1 MPQYTA
7 FLQPAYAWQLS
18 FLLIMQNKITSLNK
32 LSRNLWWSWDT
43 EAKQLFE
50 ELSPLL
56 WERNNH
62 NPVELLRHIS
72 NDELQARCQFE
83 YGDKID
89 QVYARYTAYL
99 NDKNT
104 WAANNAPE
112 LVKDPVAYFS
122 AEFGIHESVR
132 IYSGGLGVLAG
143 DHLKSASDLGISFI
157 GITLFYKEGYFR
169 QYLNHDGWQM
179 EDYPLQSA
187 ENLPI
192 EKVTDANGE
201 DLIISVNIA
210 QSEVFA
216 QAWRLK
222 VGRATLYLL
231 DTNIAANEPH
241 YRDICCRVYGGDQN
255 MRINQEIL
263 LGIGGVKLLDKLG
276 VTPTVYHMNEG
287 HSAFL
292 TLELL
297 AKELA
302 KGSTQQ
308 EAMATVRSRCVF
320 TTHTPVPAGHDRF
333 SRDMMHYTFDK
344 YLSAIG
350 INFDDLMMLGSED
363 KGNIYGLFTMT
374 VLALNL
380 SRSANGVSKLHG
392 EVSRVM
398 WQHLYPGKSVDEVPI
413 GHITNGVHASSWTC
427 GYTDSFWKKFAVSV
441 DEMSLSREAAEA
453 VLAKVSD
460 SELWALRYILK
471 RNLIDF
477 IDRYLAN
484 QLFHQHINSYQNEYD
499 TLRSAQN
506 TFSPDVLTIGFARRF
521 ATYKRAPLIF
531 RDLDRLDKII
541 NHATMPLQIVFAGKA
556 HPHDDAGKD
565 YIRQIV
571 QHSRRPQFSGKVIFL
586 ENYNLGVAKR
596 MVSGVDVW
604 LNTPVRPMEAS
615 GTSGEK
621 TVLHGGLNFSVLDGW
636 WPEAYN
642 GENGFS
648 IANGECF
655 ENNEEQDSF
664 DAEKMYTVL
673 EKQLIPA
680 FYERNEQNIPEK
692 WINKIRSAIAT
703 IAPEYNTHRMV
714 RDYATKYYLNKKE
727 N

>member
-1 MPQYTA
+1 
-7 FLQPAYAWQLS
+7 
-18 FLLIMQNKITSLNK
+18 MQNKITSLK
-32 LSRNLWWSWDT
+32 ELSRNLWWSWDT
-43 EAKQLFE
+43 EAKQIFE

-62 NPVELLRHIS
+62 NPVELLQHIS

-83 YGDKID
+83 YGKKID
-89 QVYARYTAYL
+89 TVYSRFTAYL
-99 NDKNT
+99 NEKET
-104 WAANNAPE
+104 WAAKNAPE
-112 LVKDPVAYFS
+112 LVKKPVAYFS

-143 DHLKSASDLGISFI
+143 DHLKSASDLGINFI

-179 EDYPLQSA
+179 ENYPLQNPES
-187 ENLPI
+187 LPI
-192 EKVTDANGE
+192 EKVTDADGN

-231 DTNIAANEPH
+231 DTNIATNEPH

-263 LGIGGVKLLDKLG
+263 LGIGGVKLLDQLG
-276 VTPTVYHMNEG
+276 AEPTVYHMNEG

-302 KGSTQQ
+302 KGVSETD
-308 EAMATVRSRCVF
+308 AMASVRSRCVF

-333 SRDMMHYTFDK
+333 SRDMMHYTFDR
-344 YLSAIG
+344 YLTAIG
-350 INFDDLMMLGSED
+350 MNFDDLMRLGSED
-363 KGNIYGLFTMT
+363 KNNIYGLFTMT

-398 WQHLYPGKSVDEVPI
+398 WQNLYTGKSVDEVPI

-427 GYTDSFWKKFAVSV
+427 GQTDLFWKKFAVSV

-453 VLAKVSD
+453 VLAKVTD
-460 SELWALRYILK
+460 RELWSLRYSLK

-499 TLRSAQN
+499 TLRSAEN

-531 RDLDRLDKII
+531 RDLDRLDRII

-655 ENNEEQDSF
+655 ENHEEQDSF
-664 DAEKMYTVL
+664 DAEKMYSTL
-673 EKQLIPA
+673 ENQIIPA
-680 FYERNEQNIPEK
+680 FYERNEENIPVQ
-692 WINKIRSAIAT
+692 WIKKIRNAIAT

-714 RDYATKYYLNKKE
+714 RDYATKYYLNK
-727 N
+727 

>member
-1 MPQYTA
+1 
-7 FLQPAYAWQLS
+7 
-18 FLLIMQNKITSLNK
+18 MQNKITSLNK

-143 DHLKSASDLGISFI
+143 DHLKSASDLGINFI

-302 KGSTQQ
+302 NGSTQQ

>member
-1 MPQYTA
+1 
-7 FLQPAYAWQLS
+7 
-18 FLLIMQNKITSLNK
+18 MQNNISALKELTK
-32 LSRNLWWSWDT
+32 NLWWSWDT
-43 EAKQLFE
+43 EAKQIFE

-72 NDELQARCQFE
+72 NDGLVARCTGEF
-83 YGDKID
+83 GSKID
-89 QVYARYTAYL
+89 RAYARFSAYL
-99 NDKNT
+99 NEKET
-104 WAANNAPE
+104 WAAKNTPE

-132 IYSGGLGVLAG
+132 IYSGGLGVLSG
-143 DHLKSASDLGISFI
+143 DHLKSASDLGINFI

-169 QYLNHDGWQM
+169 QNLNQDGWQK
-179 EDYPLQSA
+179 EDYPLQYP
-187 ENLPI
+187 EHLPI
-192 EKVTDANGE
+192 EKVKDQDGN
-201 DLIISVNIA
+201 DLIITVNIA
-210 QSEVFA
+210 QSEVYA
-216 QAWRLK
+216 QAWSLK

-231 DTNIAANEPH
+231 DTNIAANESH

-255 MRINQEIL
+255 MRINQEII
-263 LGIGGVKLLDKLG
+263 LGIGGVKLLDQLG
-276 VTPTVYHMNEG
+276 KTPIVYHMNEG

-297 AKELA
+297 ANELR
-302 KGSTQQ
+302 KGVSKT
-308 EAMATVRSRCVF
+308 EAIEIVRSRCVF

-333 SRDMMHYTFDK
+333 TSDMMHYTFDK
-344 YLSAIG
+344 YLSTIG
-350 INFDDLMMLGSED
+350 MNFDDLMRLGSED
-363 KGNIYGLFTMT
+363 NNNIYGLFTMT
-374 VLALNL
+374 VLALHL

-398 WQHLYPGKSVDEVPI
+398 WQHLFPDKTVTEVPI

-427 GYTDSFWKKFAVSV
+427 GYTDNFWKKFTGSI
-441 DEMSLSREAAEA
+441 DEMSLSRETAEA
-453 VLAKVSD
+453 VLAKVTD
-460 SELWALRYILK
+460 EELWSLRYTLK
-471 RNLIDF
+471 RHLIDF
-477 IDRYLAN
+477 MDRYLSN
-484 QLFHQHINSYQNEYD
+484 QLFHQHTNSIYSEYD
-499 TLRSAQN
+499 AMRSRKN

-521 ATYKRAPLIF
+521 ATYKRAPLVF

-541 NHATMPLQIVFAGKA
+541 NHSSRPLQIVFAGKA

-571 QHSRRPQFSGKVIFL
+571 HHSRRPEFSGKIVFL

-642 GENGFS
+642 GENGFA
-648 IANGECF
+648 IGNGESF
-655 ENNEEQDSF
+655 ENHEEQDSF
-664 DAEKMYTVL
+664 DAEQLYSTL
-673 EKQLIPA
+673 ENQILPA
-680 FYERNEQNIPEK
+680 YYERNEANIPVQ
-692 WINKIRSAIAT
+692 WIKKIRNAIAT

-714 RDYATKYYLNKKE
+714 KDYATCYYLNRK
-727 N
+727 

>member
-1 MPQYTA
+1 
-7 FLQPAYAWQLS
+7 
-18 FLLIMQNKITSLNK
+18 MQKKILALKELTQ
-32 LSRNLWWSWDT
+32 NLWWSWDT
-43 EAKQLFE
+43 EAKQIFE

-56 WERNNH
+56 WQRNNH
-62 NPVELLRHIS
+62 NPVALLQHIS
-72 NDELQARCQFE
+72 EKELIARCQCEFGE
-83 YGDKID
+83 KID
-89 QVYARYTAYL
+89 RVYSRFIAYL

-112 LVKDPVAYFS
+112 LVEKPVAYFS

-143 DHLKSASDLGISFI
+143 DHLKSASDLGINFI
-157 GITLFYKEGYFR
+157 GVTLFYKEGYFR

-179 EDYPLQSA
+179 EDYPLQSPEA
-187 ENLPI
+187 LPI
-192 EKVTDANGE
+192 EKVVDADGN
-201 DLIISVNIA
+201 DVIISVNIA

-216 QAWRLK
+216 QAWCLN
-222 VGRATLYLL
+222 VGRTKLYLL
-231 DTNIAANEPH
+231 DTNIPANEPH

-263 LGIGGVKLLDKLG
+263 LGIGGVKLIAKLG
-276 VTPTVYHMNEG
+276 VEPTVYHMNEG

-297 AKELA
+297 AMNLA
-302 KGSTQQ
+302 KGLSSE
-308 EAMATVRSRCVF
+308 EAMANVRSHCVF

-333 SRDMMHYTFDK
+333 SRDMMRYTFDK
-344 YLSAIG
+344 YLASIG
-350 INFDDLMMLGSED
+350 MDFEHLMQLGSENKQD
-363 KGNIYGLFTMT
+363 IYSLFTMT

-392 EVSRVM
+392 EVSRSM

-427 GYTDSFWKKFAVSV
+427 GYTGRFWQKHGTTV
-441 DEMSLSREAAEA
+441 DAMSLSREAAEA
-453 VLAKVSD
+453 VLEKISD
-460 SELWALRYILK
+460 AELWSLRYSLK
-471 RNLIDF
+471 RTMIDY
-477 IDRYLAN
+477 IDRYLGN
-484 QLFHQHINSYQNEYD
+484 QLFHQHMHTSYSDYD
-499 TLRSAQN
+499 TLRAAKN
-506 TFSPDVLTIGFARRF
+506 TLSPDVLTIGFARRF

-531 RDLDRLDKII
+531 RDLARLDRII
-541 NHATMPLQIVFAGKA
+541 NNSTMPLQIVFAGKA

-571 QHSRRPQFSGKVIFL
+571 HFSRYPQFSGKVIFL

-642 GENGFS
+642 GDNGFA
-648 IANGECF
+648 IGNGEWF
-655 ENNEEQDSF
+655 ENHEEQDSF
-664 DAEKMYTVL
+664 DAEQLYTVL
-673 EKQLIPA
+673 EKQIIPA
-680 FYERNEQNIPEK
+680 FYERNEMNLPVQ
-692 WINKIRSAIAT
+692 WIQKIRNAIAT

-714 RDYATKYYLNKKE
+714 RDYATKYYMNK
-727 N
+727 

>member
-1 MPQYTA
+1 
-7 FLQPAYAWQLS
+7 
-18 FLLIMQNKITSLNK
+18 MQNKITALNE

-43 EAKQLFE
+43 EAKQIFE

-62 NPVELLRHIS
+62 NPVELLQHIS
-72 NDELQARCQFE
+72 NDELMARCQFE
-83 YGDKID
+83 YGEKID
-89 QVYARYTAYL
+89 QAYARFTAYL
-99 NDKNT
+99 NDKDT

-112 LVKDPVAYFS
+112 LVKSPVAYFS

-143 DHLKSASDLGISFI
+143 DHLKSASDLGINFI

-179 EDYPLQSA
+179 EDYPLQHS
-187 ENLPI
+187 ESLPI
-192 EKVTDANGE
+192 EKVTGADGE

-263 LGIGGVKLLDKLG
+263 LGIGGVKLLDQLG
-276 VTPTVYHMNEG
+276 VKPTVYHMNEG

-302 KGSTQQ
+302 AGVPLT
-308 EAMATVRSRCVF
+308 EARENVRSRCVF

-344 YLSAIG
+344 YLATIG
-350 INFDDLMMLGSED
+350 MNFDDLMWLGSED
-363 KGNIYGLFTMT
+363 RNNIYGLFTMT

-398 WQHLYPGKSVDEVPI
+398 WKHLYADTSVEEVPI

-427 GYTDSFWKKFAVSV
+427 GYTDTFWKKFAASV
-441 DEMSLSREAAEA
+441 DDLSLSRETAEA
-453 VLAKVSD
+453 VLAKVTD
-460 SELWALRYILK
+460 SELWSLRYSLK

-477 IDRYLAN
+477 MDRYLAN

-499 TLRSAQN
+499 TLRSAKN

-531 RDLDRLDKII
+531 RDLDRLDRII

-565 YIRQIV
+565 YIRQII

-642 GENGFS
+642 GKNGFS
-648 IANGECF
+648 IGNGESF
-655 ENNEEQDSF
+655 EHHEEQDSF
-664 DAEKMYTVL
+664 DAEQLYTTL
-673 EKQLIPA
+673 ENQIIPS
-680 FYERNEQNIPEK
+680 FYERNEQNIPVQ
-692 WINKIRSAIAT
+692 WISKIRNAIAT

-714 RDYATKYYLNKKE
+714 RDYATKYYLNKNE

>member
-1 MPQYTA
+1 
-7 FLQPAYAWQLS
+7 
-18 FLLIMQNKITSLNK
+18 MQNNISALKELTK
-32 LSRNLWWSWDT
+32 NLWWSWDT
-43 EAKQLFE
+43 EAKQIFE

-72 NDELQARCQFE
+72 NDELVARCTGEF
-83 YGDKID
+83 GSKID
-89 QVYARYTAYL
+89 RAYARFSAYL
-99 NDKNT
+99 NEKET
-104 WAANNAPE
+104 WAAKNTPE

-132 IYSGGLGVLAG
+132 IYSGGLGVLSG
-143 DHLKSASDLGISFI
+143 DHLKSASDLGINFI

-169 QYLNHDGWQM
+169 QNLNQDGWQK
-179 EDYPLQSA
+179 EDYPLQYP
-187 ENLPI
+187 EHLPI
-192 EKVTDANGE
+192 EKVKDQDGN
-201 DLIISVNIA
+201 DLIITVNIA
-210 QSEVFA
+210 QSEVYA
-216 QAWRLK
+216 QAWSLK

-231 DTNIAANEPH
+231 DTNIAANESH

-255 MRINQEIL
+255 MRINQEII
-263 LGIGGVKLLDKLG
+263 LGIGGVKLLDQLG
-276 VTPTVYHMNEG
+276 KTPIVYHMNEG

-297 AKELA
+297 ANELR
-302 KGSTQQ
+302 KGVSKT
-308 EAMATVRSRCVF
+308 EAIEIVRSRCVF

-333 SRDMMHYTFDK
+333 TSDMMHYTFDK
-344 YLSAIG
+344 YLSTIG
-350 INFDDLMMLGSED
+350 MNFDDLMRLGSED
-363 KGNIYGLFTMT
+363 NNNIYGLFTMT
-374 VLALNL
+374 VLALHL

-398 WQHLYPGKSVDEVPI
+398 WQHLFPDKTVTEVPI

-427 GYTDSFWKKFAVSV
+427 GYTDNFWKKFTGSI
-441 DEMSLSREAAEA
+441 DEMSLSRETAEA
-453 VLAKVSD
+453 VLAKVTD
-460 SELWALRYILK
+460 EELWSLRYTLK
-471 RNLIDF
+471 RHLIDF
-477 IDRYLAN
+477 MDRYLSN
-484 QLFHQHINSYQNEYD
+484 QLFHQHTNSIYSEYD
-499 TLRSAQN
+499 AMRSRKN

-521 ATYKRAPLIF
+521 ATYKRAPLVF

-541 NHATMPLQIVFAGKA
+541 NHSSRPLQIVFAGKA

-571 QHSRRPQFSGKVIFL
+571 HHSRRPEFSGKIVFL

-642 GENGFS
+642 GENGFA
-648 IANGECF
+648 IGNGESF
-655 ENNEEQDSF
+655 ENHEEQDSF
-664 DAEKMYTVL
+664 DAEQLYSTL
-673 EKQLIPA
+673 ENQILPA
-680 FYERNEQNIPEK
+680 YYERNEENIPVQ
-692 WINKIRSAIAT
+692 WIKKIRNAIAT

-714 RDYATKYYLNKKE
+714 KDYATCYYLNRK
-727 N
+727 

>member
-1 MPQYTA
+1 
-7 FLQPAYAWQLS
+7 
-18 FLLIMQNKITSLNK
+18 MQNKITSLNK

-143 DHLKSASDLGISFI
+143 DHLKSASDLGINFI

-302 KGSTQQ
+302 NGSTQQ

-374 VLALNL
+374 VLALNM

>member
-1 MPQYTA
+1 
-7 FLQPAYAWQLS
+7 
-18 FLLIMQNKITSLNK
+18 MQNKITSLK
-32 LSRNLWWSWDT
+32 ALTRNLWWSWDT
-43 EAKQLFE
+43 EAKQIFE

-72 NDELQARCQFE
+72 NDELEARCSGEF
-83 YGDKID
+83 GDKIER
-89 QVYARYTAYL
+89 VYARFTAYL
-99 NDKNT
+99 NEKNT
-104 WAANNAPE
+104 WAENNAPE
-112 LVKDPVAYFS
+112 IVRNPVAYFS

-143 DHLKSASDLGISFI
+143 DHLKSASDLGINFK

-169 QYLNHDGWQM
+169 QHLNQDGWQK
-179 EDYPLQSA
+179 EDYPLQLS

-192 EKVTDANGE
+192 EKVTDQEGN

-216 QAWRLK
+216 QAWKLK

-231 DTNIAANEPH
+231 DTNIAANESH

-263 LGIGGVKLLDKLG
+263 LGIGGVKLLEQLG
-276 VTPTVYHMNEG
+276 LKPAVYHMNEG

-297 AKELA
+297 AMELR
-302 KGSTQQ
+302 KGVSDT
-308 EAMATVRSRCVF
+308 EAMENVRSRCVF

-333 SRDMMHYTFDK
+333 SSDMMHYTFDK
-344 YLSAIG
+344 YLSTIG
-350 INFDDLMMLGSED
+350 INFDDLMRLGAED
-363 KGNIYGLFTMT
+363 KNNIYGLFTMT

-392 EVSRVM
+392 EVSRTM
-398 WQHLYPGKSVDEVPI
+398 WQHLYPEKPVSEVPI

-427 GYTDSFWKKFAVSV
+427 GYTDSFWKQYTDSV
-441 DEMSLSREAAEA
+441 DDMSLSHEAAEA
-453 VLAKVSD
+453 VLAKVTDEEIWS
-460 SELWALRYILK
+460 LRYNLK
-471 RNLIDF
+471 RNFIDF
-477 IDRYLAN
+477 MDRYLTN
-484 QLFHQHINSYQNEYD
+484 QLFHQHTNSIHSEYD
-499 TLRSAQN
+499 ALRSRTN

-531 RDLDRLDKII
+531 RDFERLNKII
-541 NHATMPLQIVFAGKA
+541 NSSTRPLQIVFAGKA

-571 QHSRRPQFSGKVIFL
+571 HHSRRPEFSGKVIFL

-621 TVLHGGLNFSVLDGW
+621 TVLHGGLNCSVLDGW

-648 IANGECF
+648 IGNGESF
-655 ENNEEQDSF
+655 EHHEEQDSF
-664 DAEKMYTVL
+664 DAEKMYSVL
-673 EKQLIPA
+673 ENQIIPA
-680 FYERNEQNIPEK
+680 FYERNENNIPLQ
-692 WINKIRSAIAT
+692 WIKKIRNAIAT

-714 RDYATKYYLNKKE
+714 KEYATSYYLNRK
-727 N
+727 

>member
-1 MPQYTA
+1 
-7 FLQPAYAWQLS
+7 
-18 FLLIMQNKITSLNK
+18 MQKKITSLTE
-32 LSRNLWWSWDT
+32 LSKNLWWSWDT
-43 EAKQLFE
+43 EAKQIFE

-72 NDELQARCQFE
+72 QDELEARCCGE
-83 YGDKID
+83 YGTKIE
-89 QVYARYTAYL
+89 QVYARFTAYL
-99 NDKNT
+99 NEKET
-104 WAANNAPE
+104 WAAKNAPE
-112 LVKDPVAYFS
+112 IVSTPVAYFS

-143 DHLKSASDLGISFI
+143 DHIKSASDLGINFI

-179 EDYPLQSA
+179 EDYPLQYP
-187 ENLPI
+187 ECLPI
-192 EKVTDANGE
+192 EKVTGPDGN

-222 VGRATLYLL
+222 VGRSTLFLL

-263 LGIGGVKLLDKLG
+263 LGIGGVKLLDELG
-276 VTPTVYHMNEG
+276 IEPAVYHMNEG

-297 AKELA
+297 AKQLA
-302 KGSTQQ
+302 GGVPEK
-308 EAMATVRSRCVF
+308 EAMANVRSRCVF

-344 YLSAIG
+344 YLSGTG
-350 INFDDLMMLGSED
+350 INFDDLMRLGSDD
-363 KGNIYGLFTMT
+363 KENIYGLFTMT

-392 EVSRVM
+392 EVSRSM
-398 WQHLYPGKSVDEVPI
+398 WHHLYPDKTVSEVPI
-413 GHITNGVHASSWTC
+413 GHITNGVHAASWTC
-427 GYTDSFWKKFAVSV
+427 GYTDSFWKNFTTSV
-441 DEMSLSREAAEA
+441 DDMSFSCEAAEA

-460 SELWALRYILK
+460 EELWSLRYSLK

-477 IDRYLAN
+477 MDRYLAN
-484 QLFHQHINSYQNEYD
+484 QLFHQHIDSYHYEYD
-499 TLRSAQN
+499 EMRSAKN
-506 TFSPDVLTIGFARRF
+506 IFSPDVLTIGFARRF
-521 ATYKRAPLIF
+521 ATYKRAPLVF
-531 RDLDRLDKII
+531 RDLDRLDRII
-541 NHATMPLQIVFAGKA
+541 NHATMPMQIVFAGKA

-565 YIRQIV
+565 YIRQIIH
-571 QHSRRPQFSGKVIFL
+571 HSRRPQFNGKVIFL

-648 IANGECF
+648 IGNGESF
-655 ENNEEQDSF
+655 ENHEEQDSF
-664 DAEKMYTVL
+664 DAEKLYSVL
-673 EKQLIPA
+673 ENQIIPT
-680 FYERNEQNIPEK
+680 FYNRNENNIPVN
-692 WINKIRSAIAT
+692 WIRKIRNAIAT

-714 RDYATKYYLNKKE
+714 RDYATRYYLNRKA

>member
-1 MPQYTA
+1 
-7 FLQPAYAWQLS
+7 
-18 FLLIMQNKITSLNK
+18 MQSKITSLQE

-43 EAKQLFE
+43 EAKQIFE

-62 NPVELLRHIS
+62 NPVELLQHIS

-83 YGDKID
+83 YGKKID
-89 QVYARYTAYL
+89 AVYSRFTDYL
-99 NDKNT
+99 NDKET
-104 WAANNAPE
+104 WAAKNAPE
-112 LVKDPVAYFS
+112 LVKNPVAYFS

-143 DHLKSASDLGISFI
+143 DHLKSASDLGLNFI

-179 EDYPLQSA
+179 ENYPLQNPES
-187 ENLPI
+187 LPI
-192 EKVTDANGE
+192 EKVTDAEGN

-276 VTPTVYHMNEG
+276 AEPAVYHMNEG

-302 KGSTQQ
+302 KGVSDTD
-308 EAMATVRSRCVF
+308 AKANVRSRCVF

-333 SRDMMHYTFDK
+333 SREMMHYTFNK

-350 INFDDLMMLGSED
+350 MDFDDLMRLGSED
-363 KGNIYGLFTMT
+363 KNNIYGLFTMT

-398 WQHLYPGKSVDEVPI
+398 WQNLYTGKSVDEVPI
-413 GHITNGVHASSWTC
+413 GHITNGVHASSWSC
-427 GYTDSFWKKFAVSV
+427 GQTEQFWKKFAVSV
-441 DEMSLSREAAEA
+441 DEMSLSTEAAEA
-453 VLAKVSD
+453 VLAKVTD
-460 SELWALRYILK
+460 RELWSLRYSLK

-499 TLRSAQN
+499 TVRSAEN

-531 RDLDRLDKII
+531 RDLDRLDRII

-648 IANGECF
+648 IGNGEFF
-655 ENNEEQDSF
+655 ENNDEQDSF
-664 DAEKMYTVL
+664 DAEKMYSTL
-673 EKQLIPA
+673 ENQIIPA
-680 FYERNEQNIPEK
+680 FYNRNEENIPVE
-692 WINKIRSAIAT
+692 WIKKIRNAIAT

-714 RDYATKYYLNKKE
+714 RDYATKYYLNRQE
-727 N
+727 P

>member
-1 MPQYTA
+1 
-7 FLQPAYAWQLS
+7 
-18 FLLIMQNKITSLNK
+18 MQNKITSLK
-32 LSRNLWWSWDT
+32 ELSRNLWWSWDT

-62 NPVELLRHIS
+62 NPVELLQHIS
-72 NDELQARCQFE
+72 HDELVARCQFE
-83 YGDKID
+83 YGNKIES
-89 QVYARYTAYL
+89 VYARFTAYM
-99 NDKNT
+99 NEKET
-104 WAANNAPE
+104 WAAKNAPE
-112 LVKDPVAYFS
+112 LVKNPVAYFS

-143 DHLKSASDLGISFI
+143 DHLKSASDLGINFI

-169 QYLNHDGWQM
+169 QYLNQDGWQT
-179 EDYPLQSA
+179 ENYPLQYPES
-187 ENLPI
+187 LPI
-192 EKVTDANGE
+192 EKVTDADGN
-201 DLIISVNIA
+201 DMIISVNIA

-231 DTNIAANEPH
+231 DTNIGANEPH

-276 VTPTVYHMNEG
+276 AEPTVYHMNEG

-302 KGSTQQ
+302 KGVSET

-333 SRDMMHYTFDK
+333 SREMMHYTFDK

-350 INFDDLMMLGSED
+350 MNFDDLMRLGSED
-363 KGNIYGLFTMT
+363 KDNIYGLFTMT

-398 WQHLYPGKSVDEVPI
+398 WQHLYAGKSVDEVPI

-427 GYTDSFWKKFAVSV
+427 GPTALFWNKFAVSV
-441 DEMSLSREAAEA
+441 DEMSLSPETAEA
-453 VLAKVSD
+453 VLAKVTD
-460 SELWALRYILK
+460 AELWSLRYILK
-471 RNLIDF
+471 RNLSDF

-484 QLFHQHINSYQNEYD
+484 QLFHQHLNSCQTEYD
-499 TLRSAQN
+499 TSKSAKN

-531 RDLDRLDKII
+531 RDLERLNRII
-541 NHATMPLQIVFAGKA
+541 NHETRPLQIVFAGKA

-571 QHSRRPQFSGKVIFL
+571 QHSRRSEFSGKVIFL

-655 ENNEEQDSF
+655 ENYEEQDSF
-664 DAEKMYTVL
+664 DAEKMYSTL
-673 EKQLIPA
+673 ENQIIPA
-680 FYERNEQNIPEK
+680 FYERNEENIPEQ
-692 WINKIRSAIAT
+692 WIKKIRNAIAT
-703 IAPEYNTHRMV
+703 IAPQYNTHRMV
-714 RDYATKYYLNKKE
+714 RDYATKYYLNRKD
-727 N
+727 

>member
-1 MPQYTA
+1 
-7 FLQPAYAWQLS
+7 
-18 FLLIMQNKITSLNK
+18 MQKKIGSLK
-32 LSRNLWWSWDT
+32 ELTRNLWWSWDT
-43 EAKQLFE
+43 DAKQIFE

-72 NDELQARCQFE
+72 QDELEARS
-83 YGDKID
+83 YGKYGKKID
-89 QVYARYTAYL
+89 AVHARFTEYMNAK
-99 NDKNT
+99 DT
-104 WAANNAPE
+104 WAAKNAPE
-112 LVKDPVAYFS
+112 LVENPVAYFS

-143 DHLKSASDLGISFI
+143 DHIKSASDLGINFI
-157 GITLFYKEGYFR
+157 GITLFYREGYFR

-179 EDYPLQSA
+179 EDYPLQHP
-187 ENLPI
+187 EHLPV
-192 EKVTDANGE
+192 EKVKRPDGS

-231 DTNIAANEPH
+231 DTNIAENESH

-263 LGIGGVKLLDKLG
+263 LGIGGVKLLEELG
-276 VTPTVYHMNEG
+276 VKPAVYHMNEG

-297 AKELA
+297 AMELA
-302 KGSTQQ
+302 KGVSENQAK
-308 EAMATVRSRCVF
+308 ENVRARCVF

-344 YLSAIG
+344 YLNGIG
-350 INFDDLMMLGSED
+350 INFDDLMLLGSED
-363 KGNIYGLFTMT
+363 RDNIYGLFTMT

-380 SRSANGVSKLHG
+380 SRAANGVSKLHG
-392 EVSRVM
+392 EVSRTM
-398 WQHLYPGKSVDEVPI
+398 WQHLYSGKEVSEVPI

-427 GYTDSFWKKFAVSV
+427 GLTDNFWKNHAESI
-441 DEMSLSREAAEA
+441 DEMTLSRETAEA
-453 VLAKVSD
+453 ALATVSD
-460 SELWALRYILK
+460 YEIWSLRYSLK
-471 RNLIDF
+471 RNLFDF

-484 QLFHQHINSYQNEYD
+484 QLFHQHSNTFYNEYD
-499 TLRSAQN
+499 VMRSPKN

-531 RDLDRLDKII
+531 SDLERLDKII
-541 NHATMPLQIVFAGKA
+541 NNPDTPLQIVFAGKA

-571 QHSRRPQFSGKVIFL
+571 QHSRRPQFTGKVIFL

-596 MVSGVDVW
+596 MVSGVDIW

-648 IANGECF
+648 IGNGEFF
-655 ENNEEQDSF
+655 ENHEEQDRF
-664 DAEKMYTVL
+664 DAEKMYSTL
-673 EKQLIPA
+673 ENQIIPA
-680 FYERNEQNIPEK
+680 YYKRNEENIPTE
-692 WINKIRSAIAT
+692 WIKKIRNAIAT
-703 IAPEYNTHRMV
+703 IGPEYNTHRMV
-714 RDYATKYYLNKKE
+714 RDYATRYYLNK
-727 N
+727 

>member
-1 MPQYTA
+1 
-7 FLQPAYAWQLS
+7 
-18 FLLIMQNKITSLNK
+18 MQKKIIALKELTK
-32 LSRNLWWSWDT
+32 NLWWSWDT
-43 EAKQLFE
+43 EAKKIFE

-56 WERNNH
+56 WQRSNH
-62 NPVELLRHIS
+62 NPVGLLQHIS
-72 NDELQARCQFE
+72 DDELIARCRCE
-83 YGDKID
+83 YGEKID
-89 QVYARYTAYL
+89 RVYDRFTAYM
-99 NDKNT
+99 NDQNT
-104 WAANNAPE
+104 WAAEHAPE
-112 LVKDPVAYFS
+112 LVKNPVAYFS

-143 DHLKSASDLGISFI
+143 DHLKSASDLGINFT

-179 EDYPLQSA
+179 EEYPLQEP

-192 EKVTDANGE
+192 EKVKDADGN
-201 DLIISVNIA
+201 DLIVTVNIA
-210 QSEVFA
+210 QSEVHA
-216 QAWRLK
+216 QAWCLK

-231 DTNIAANEPH
+231 DTNITANEPH

-263 LGIGGVKLLDKLG
+263 LGIGGVKLLDQLG
-276 VTPTVYHMNEG
+276 IEPAVYHMNEG

-297 AKELA
+297 AMELTNGLSE
-302 KGSTQQ
+302 K
-308 EAMATVRSRCVF
+308 EAMEKVRSRCVF

-333 SRDMMHYTFDK
+333 SREMMHYIFDK
-344 YLSAIG
+344 YLSTIG
-350 INFDDLMMLGSED
+350 MDFDELMRLGAENRD
-363 KGNIYGLFTMT
+363 DIYGLFTMT

-392 EVSRVM
+392 EVSRSM
-398 WQHLYPGKSVDEVPI
+398 WMHLYPGKTVEEVPI

-427 GYTDSFWKKFAVSV
+427 GYTGRFWHKYGITV
-441 DEMSLSREAAEA
+441 DELSLSHEAAEA
-453 VLAKVSD
+453 ILAKVTD
-460 SELWALRYILK
+460 EDLWSLRYSLK

-477 IDRYLAN
+477 IDRYLGN
-484 QLFHQHINSYQNEYD
+484 QLFHQHINSYYSD
-499 TLRSAQN
+499 YSSLRSAKN

-531 RDLDRLDKII
+531 RDLGRLDRII
-541 NHATMPLQIVFAGKA
+541 NNPKMPMQIVFAGKA

-571 QHSRRPQFSGKVIFL
+571 HHSRRPEFSSKVIFL

-642 GENGFS
+642 GKNGFS
-648 IANGECF
+648 IGNGESF
-655 ENNEEQDSF
+655 ENHEEQDSF
-664 DAEKMYTVL
+664 DAEKMYTAL
-673 EKQLIPA
+673 ETQIIPA
-680 FYERNEQNIPEK
+680 YYERNELNIPVK
-692 WINKIRSAIAT
+692 WISKIRNAIAT

-714 RDYATKYYLNKKE
+714 KDYTTKYYLNR
-727 N
+727 